1 MTLLPLNLLLPLLPP
16 SSSLHS
22 NLLEN
27 REMNLED
34 GTHIVSSKRFDL
46 MVKNGEDTAGFIP
59 AHPDFRV
66 IALGCPTRTS
76 PSSSE
81 DSYILLT

>member
-1 MTLLPLNLLLPLLPP
+1 
-16 SSSLHS
+16 
-22 NLLEN
+22 
-27 REMNLED
+27 MNLED